1 MNEITNQSA
10 PELTPASAH
19 DAQWEAQARALITE
33 HWPGTERLEHPGAFQ
48 LASERWYRVLVE
60 HGWSVA
66 HWPQQFGGA
75 NWPKPRLY
83 RWQMLCQQAQTPPI
97 NTLAMSLIAPLLMAE
112 GASGEPWSHRDS
124 LLSEVA
130 SFEAHW
136 CLALLEPIN
145 AQSQQPTRVVPGE
158 GGYTLTGAKRA
169 LADGLLMATDLPRSD
184 LWPKRIL
191 CLAMDPDNQ
200 WQAWALPAD
209 RTGVQIAPVVNQQG
223 RWFEV
228 TFDGVMLQPD
238 DKLPVPVDRL
248 LSFFAGA
255 PAQESPALPSASSQ
269 GLGKQLALL
278 REQLQADTHEDTDGL
293 LTQLREAE
301 VALEGLRALEVR
313 ALAPVSPQFPQ
324 PLPMAVLNLKSQ
336 ELSQQIGTLQLASF
350 GYYALPQSDRLKDHN
365 QGPINPAGDSAIL
378 VGQALSALAASHYGW
393 NPRDVLARHWLDLES
408 TDPEIQKKDKR

>member
-1 MNEITNQSA
+1 MNETTHQTTRQSA
-10 PELTPASAH
+10 QE
-19 DAQWEAQARALITE
+19 AQWEAHAKAFIAE
-33 HWPGTERLEHPGAFQ
+33 HWPGPERLEHPDAFQ
-48 LASERWYRVLVE
+48 LASAKWYRALAE
-60 HGWSVA
+60 QSWSVA
-66 HWPQQFGGA
+66 HWAKQFGGA
-75 NWPKPRLY
+75 EWPKPRLY

-97 NTLAMSLIAPLLMAE
+97 NTLAMSLVAPLLMTE
-112 GASGEPWSHRDS
+112 GVFDRPWSHTSR
-124 LLSEVA
+124 LLSEIG

-145 AQSQQPTRVVPGE
+145 AKSQQPTRVVPRQ
-158 GGYTLTGAKRA
+158 GGYVLTGAKRA
-169 LADGLLMATDLPRSD
+169 LADGLLAATDLPRSD
-184 LWPKRIL
+184 LWPASIL
-191 CLAMDPDNQ
+191 CLALGPDDQ
-200 WQAWALPAD
+200 WQAWVLPAD
-209 RTGVQIAPVVNQQG
+209 RAGVQIAPVVNQQG
-223 RWFEV
+223 RWFDV

-238 DKLPVPVDRL
+238 DMLPVPVDRL
-248 LSFFAGA
+248 LSSFAGA
-255 PAQESPALPSASSQ
+255 PVQESAVLPSASSQ

-278 REQLQADTHEDTDGL
+278 KEQLQADVHEDSDDL

-336 ELSQQIGTLQLASF
+336 ALERQIGTLQLASF
-350 GYYALPQSDRLKDHN
+350 GYYGLPQSDGLKDHN

-408 TDPEIQKKDKR
+408 TDPEIQENDGR